1 MNNWAIVGLIVGLL
15 VVGGIAMVSAFSTA
29 QPSQEV
35 TSARTGCGRCSGTCT
50 ASNNCGEST
59 CGATNGGTCTCGSR
73 G

>member
-1 MNNWAIVGLIVGLL
+1 MNNWAILGLIVGLL

-29 QPSQEV
+29 EPSQEV
-35 TSARTGCGRCSGTCT
+35 TSAGTGCGRCSGTCT
-50 ASNNCGEST
+50 TSNNCGAST